1 MKIKDFQTF
10 LNENN
15 GELHK
20 AIMCVS
26 KTITDFDYVT
36 KDGMQTRNYMTLFS
50 KGDKPFKADMPVLN
64 FCNIHTQRL
73 LDAGTPKELIY
84 NPKEKK
90 QEIASKVRWHEIHK
104 DSKFVPK
111 TVSEPEDLD
120 QLEFPIIAKPD
131 NRYSG
136 MGIVKIDSLEAAK
149 DMDLSDFEV
158 FSEKIDIDEEHRI
171 IMWRGEPVQ
180 WVQRVHGNKETKEMT
195 KKKEDKLYF
204 KYVLKNL
211 DDLPEEW
218 NEVFQEMNEAHEG
231 LDMYSIDLMVD
242 KDGKPWVVEMS
253 SEFAPLFGVMAFI
266 YKKVYQDYYGKKL
279 NSTDSEAVDTY
290 QKKDIDST
298 LSFNKKFKNRFSVD
312 NG

>member
-1 MKIKDFQTF
+1 MIIKDFQTF
-10 LNENN
+10 LNERY
-15 GELHK
+15 GGLHK
-20 AIMCVS
+20 VVMCIS
-26 KTITDFDYVT
+26 TTISDFDYVT
-36 KDGMQTRNYMTLFS
+36 NDGMYTRNYMKLFT
-50 KGDKPFKADMPVLN
+50 KGDEPFKSDMPVIN

-90 QEIASKVRWHEIHK
+90 QEIASKVKWHEIHK
-104 DSKFVPK
+104 DSKFLPK
-111 TVSEPEDLD
+111 TVTDVKDLD

-131 NRYSG
+131 NRFSG
-136 MGIVKIDSLEAAK
+136 QGIVKIDSLEAAK

-204 KYVLKNL
+204 KYVLKDVNKM
-211 DDLPEEW
+211 PEEW
-218 NEVFQEMNEAHEG
+218 NEVFQEMNKAHDG
-231 LDMYSIDLMVD
+231 LDINPHVI
-242 KDGKPWVVEMS
+242 EMS
-253 SEFAPLFGVMAFI
+253 SEFAPLYGVMAFI
-266 YKKVYQDYYGKKL
+266 YKKVYQDYNNKNL
-279 NSTDSEAVDTY
+279 HSSDEAQIDMY
-290 QKKDIDST
+290 QEKDIDST

>member
-1 MKIKDFQTF
+1 MIKDLQTF
-10 LNENN
+10 LNEKS

-20 AIMCVS
+20 VIMCVS
-26 KTITDFDYVT
+26 TEITDFKYVT
-36 KDGMQTRNYMTLFS
+36 DKSTYTKNFMQIFT
-50 KGDKPFKADMPVLN
+50 KGDQPFKADMPVIN

-73 LDAGTPKELIY
+73 LDAGTPKDLIY

-90 QEIASKVRWHEIHK
+90 MEIASKVKWHETHK
-104 DSKFVPK
+104 DSKYVPK

-120 QLEFPIIAKPD
+120 QLKFPIIAKPD

-136 MGIVKIDSLEAAK
+136 MGIQKFDTLEDAK
-149 DMDLSDFEV
+149 KADLEDFEV

-171 IMWRGEPVQ
+171 MMWRGEPVM

-211 DDLPEEW
+211 DKLPEEW
-218 NEVFQEMNEAHEG
+218 NEVFQEMNEAHEN
-231 LDMYSIDLMVD
+231 LDLYSIDLMVD
-242 KDGKPWVVEMS
+242 TDGKPWVVEMS
-253 SEFAPLFGVMAFI
+253 SEFAPLYGVMAPF

-279 NSTDSEAVDTY
+279 NPTDEKEVDTY
-290 QKKDIDST
+290 QQKDITST
-298 LSFNKKFKNRFSVD
+298 IDFDKKRFSVE
-312 NG
+312 

>member
-1 MKIKDFQTF
+1 MIKDFQTF
-10 LNENN
+10 LNEKR
-15 GELHK
+15 GGLHK
-20 AIMCVS
+20 VVMCVS
-26 KTITDFDYVT
+26 TELTDFKYVT
-36 KDGMQTRNYMTLFS
+36 DKSTHTRNFMQLFT
-50 KGDKPFKADMPVLN
+50 KGDQPFKSDMPVIN

-73 LDAGTPKELIY
+73 LDAGTPKDLIY

-90 QEIASKVRWHEIHK
+90 MEIASKVKWHETHK
-104 DSKFVPK
+104 DSKHVPK

-120 QLEFPIIAKPD
+120 QLKFPIIAKPD

-136 MGIVKIDSLEAAK
+136 MGIQKFDTLEDAK
-149 DMDLSDFEV
+149 KADLEDFEV

-171 IMWRGEPVQ
+171 MMWRGEPVM

-195 KKKEDKLYF
+195 KKKEDKLFF

-211 DDLPEEW
+211 DKLPEEW
-218 NEVFQEMNEAHEG
+218 NEVFQEMNEAHEN
-231 LDMYSIDLMVD
+231 LDLYSIDLMVD
-242 KDGKPWVVEMS
+242 TDGKPWVVEMS
-253 SEFAPLFGVMAFI
+253 SEFAPLYGVMAPF

-279 NSTDSEAVDTY
+279 NSTDSTEIDTY

-298 LSFNKKFKNRFSVD
+298 INFDKKRFSVD

>member
-10 LNENN
+10 LNENT
-15 GELHK
+15 GGLHK
-20 AIMCVS
+20 VIMCVS
-26 KTITDFDYVT
+26 KTISDFDYVT
-36 KDGMQTRNYMTLFS
+36 DKGMYTRNYMTLFS
-50 KGDKPFKADMPVLN
+50 KGDKPFKADMPVIN
-64 FCNIHTQRL
+64 FCNLHTQRL
-73 LDAGTPKELIY
+73 LDAGTPEDIIY
-84 NPKEKK
+84 NPKAKK
-90 QEIASKVRWHEIHK
+90 QEISSKVRWHEIHK

-111 TVSEPEDLD
+111 TVSEPEDID
-120 QLEFPIIAKPD
+120 QLKFPIIAKPD

-136 MGIVKIDSLEAAK
+136 MGIQKFDTLEDAK
-149 DMDLSDFEV
+149 KADLSDFEV

-171 IMWRGEPVQ
+171 IMWRGEPLQ

-204 KYVLKNL
+204 KYVLKDVNKM
-211 DDLPEEW
+211 PEEW

-231 LDMYSIDLMVD
+231 LDIYSIDLAVD
-242 KDGKPWVVEMS
+242 KEGKPHVIEMS
-253 SEFAPLFGVMAFI
+253 SEFAPLYGVMAFI
-266 YKKVYQDYYGKKL
+266 YKKVYQDYYNKKL
-279 NSTDSEAVDTY
+279 HSTEEEQIDMY

>member
-1 MKIKDFQTF
+1 MIKDFQTF
-10 LNENN
+10 LNERN

-20 AIMCVS
+20 VIMCVS
-26 KTITDFDYVT
+26 TELTDFKYVT
-36 KDGMQTRNYMTLFS
+36 DKSCYTNKYMELFT
-50 KGDKPFKADMPVLN
+50 KGNEPKAAELPVIN

-90 QEIASKVRWHEIHK
+90 MEIASKVKWHETHK
-104 DSKFVPK
+104 DSKHVPK
-111 TVSEPEDLD
+111 TVSDAKDLD
-120 QLEFPIIAKPD
+120 QLKFPIIAKPD

-136 MGIVKIDSLEAAK
+136 QGIIKIDTIKEAN

-158 FSEKIDIDEEHRI
+158 FSEKIDIAEEHRI
-171 IMWRGEPVQ
+171 MMWRGEPVM

-195 KKKEDKLYF
+195 KKKEDKLHF
-204 KYVLKNL
+204 KYVLKNI
-211 DDLPEEW
+211 DKMPETW

-231 LDMYSIDLMVD
+231 LDIYSIDLMID
-242 KDGKPWVVEMS
+242 TDGKPWVVEMS
-253 SEFAPLFGVMAFI
+253 SEFAPLYGVMALL

-279 NSTDSEAVDTY
+279 HSTDIEQIDMY
-290 QKKDIDST
+290 QKKDIKST
-298 LSFNKKFKNRFSVD
+298 INFDKKRFSIE

>member
-1 MKIKDFQTF
+1 MIKDLQTF
-10 LNENN
+10 LNEKS

-20 AIMCVS
+20 VIMCVS
-26 KTITDFDYVT
+26 TELTDFKYVT
-36 KDGMQTRNYMTLFS
+36 DKSTYTKNFMQIFT
-50 KGDKPFKADMPVLN
+50 KGDQPFKADMPVIN

-73 LDAGTPKELIY
+73 LDAGTPKDLIY

-90 QEIASKVRWHEIHK
+90 MEIASKVKWHETHK
-104 DSKFVPK
+104 DSKHVPK

-120 QLEFPIIAKPD
+120 QLKFPIIAKPD

-136 MGIVKIDSLEAAK
+136 MGIQKFDTLEDAK
-149 DMDLSDFEV
+149 KADLEDFEV

-171 IMWRGEPVQ
+171 MMWRGEPVM

-211 DDLPEEW
+211 DKLPEEW
-218 NEVFQEMNEAHEG
+218 NEVFQEMNEAHEN
-231 LDMYSIDLMVD
+231 LDLYSIDLMVD
-242 KDGKPWVVEMS
+242 TDGKPWVVEMS
-253 SEFAPLFGVMAFI
+253 SEFAPLYGVMAPF

-279 NSTDSEAVDTY
+279 NPTDAKEVDTY
-290 QKKDIDST
+290 QQKDITST
-298 LSFNKKFKNRFSVD
+298 IDFDKKRFSVE
-312 NG
+312 

>member
-1 MKIKDFQTF
+1 MIKDLQTF
-10 LNENN
+10 LNEKS

-20 AIMCVS
+20 VIMCVS
-26 KTITDFDYVT
+26 TELTDFKYVT
-36 KDGMQTRNYMTLFS
+36 DKSTYTKNFMQIFT
-50 KGDKPFKADMPVLN
+50 KGDQPFKADMPVIN

-73 LDAGTPKELIY
+73 LDAGTPKDLIY

-90 QEIASKVRWHEIHK
+90 MEIASKVKWHETHK
-104 DSKFVPK
+104 DSKHVPK

-120 QLEFPIIAKPD
+120 QLKFPIIAKPD

-136 MGIVKIDSLEAAK
+136 MGIQKFDTLEDAK
-149 DMDLSDFEV
+149 KADLEDFEV

-171 IMWRGEPVQ
+171 MMWRGEPVM

-211 DDLPEEW
+211 DKLPEEW
-218 NEVFQEMNEAHEG
+218 NEVFQEMNEAHEN
-231 LDMYSIDLMVD
+231 LDLYSIDLMVD
-242 KDGKPWVVEMS
+242 TDGKPWVVEMS
-253 SEFAPLFGVMAFI
+253 SEFAPLYGVMAPF

-279 NSTDSEAVDTY
+279 NPTDEKEVDTY
-290 QKKDIDST
+290 QQKDITST
-298 LSFNKKFKNRFSVD
+298 IDFDKKRFSVE
-312 NG
+312 

>member
-1 MKIKDFQTF
+1 MIKDFQTF
-10 LNENN
+10 LNEKS
-15 GELHK
+15 GGLHK
-20 AIMCVS
+20 VVMCVS
-26 KTITDFDYVT
+26 TELTDFKYVT
-36 KDGMQTRNYMTLFS
+36 DKSAHTRNFMQLFT
-50 KGDKPFKADMPVLN
+50 KGDQPFKSDMPVIN

-73 LDAGTPKELIY
+73 LDAGTPKDLIY

-90 QEIASKVRWHEIHK
+90 MEIASKVKWHETHK
-104 DSKFVPK
+104 DSKHVPK

-120 QLEFPIIAKPD
+120 QLKFPIIAKPD

-136 MGIVKIDSLEAAK
+136 MGIQKFDTLEDAK
-149 DMDLSDFEV
+149 KADLEDFEV

-171 IMWRGEPVQ
+171 MMWRGEPVM

-204 KYVLKNL
+204 KYVLKNI
-211 DDLPEEW
+211 DKMPEDW
-218 NEVFQEMNEAHEG
+218 NEVFQEMNEAHEK
-231 LDMYSIDLMVD
+231 LDLYSIDLMVD
-242 KDGKPWVVEMS
+242 TDGKPWVVEMS
-253 SEFAPLFGVMAFI
+253 SEFAPLYGVMAPF

-279 NSTDSEAVDTY
+279 DSTDSAEIDTY

-298 LSFNKKFKNRFSVD
+298 INFDKKRFSVD